1 MSRFL
6 TLWSVVLAG
15 AVVGLLAA
23 YLIEIARALQRADRN
38 LEALVG
44 GLEAIRD
51 QTTPLQ
57 EDLGTINEAA
67 GILESGLAVAGDHLQ
82 AILRLLNAEPTEA

>member
-1 MSRFL
+1 MSRIL

-23 YLIEIARALQRADRN
+23 YLIEIARALQRADQN

-51 QTTPLQ
+51 QTAPLKS
-57 EDLGTINEAA
+57 DLGTINEAA
-67 GILESGLAVAGDHLQ
+67 GILETGLAAAGDHLL
-82 AILRLLNAEPTEA
+82 AILKLLKAEPSEA